1 MTSTRERVLRE
12 AEIGPRVVSYHVW
25 GMVIMFVCFVVLI
38 PLLPIAVPFAIWY
51 YRRYYQRLRVV
62 LTSRDLK
69 IHRGI
74 MVREEKSIPLE
85 KITDLRLFQ
94 GPIMRHFG
102 VTGLAVETAGQTSAG
117 ALATVYGI
125 VDTEGFRDQVL
136 QQRDRIADSDEA
148 TAQRL
153 SAPAAPVD
161 SEQQLMLET
170 LSDIRDTLRRIEGR
184 LPAGRAAARSESE
197 PS

>member
-1 MTSTRERVLRE
+1 MQGPRDRVLRE
-12 AEIGPRVVSYHVW
+12 AEFNPRTVAYHTWATVF
-25 GMVIMFVCFVVLI
+25 ILLATIFLIPTLPFVV
-38 PLLPIAVPFAIWY
+38 PLTLWY

-62 LTSRDLK
+62 LTNRDLK

-74 MVREEKSIPLE
+74 LMREEKSIPLE

-102 VTGLAVETAGQTSAG
+102 ITGLAVETAGQTSAG

-136 QQRDRIADSDEA
+136 RQRDRIADVDESDSAGRSADPSLPLTADAEMLA
-148 TAQRL
+148 TL
-153 SAPAAPVD
+153 T
-161 SEQQLMLET
+161 E
-170 LSDIRDTLRRIEGR
+170 IRDTLRRIEDR
-184 LPAGRAAARSESE
+184 MRT
-197 PS
+197 

>member
-1 MTSTRERVLRE
+1 MSSSRDRVLRE
-12 AEIGPRVVSYHVW
+12 AQFNPRTISYHTW
-25 GMVIMFVCFVVLI
+25 ATALILLATIVLI
-38 PLLPIAVPFAIWY
+38 PVLPIVVPLTLWY

-62 LTSRDLK
+62 LTNRDLK

-74 MVREEKSIPLE
+74 LMREEKSIPLE

-102 VTGLAVETAGQTSAG
+102 ITGLAVETAGQTSAG

-136 QQRDRIADSDEA
+136 AQRDRIADVDEIDNA
-148 TAQRL
+148 GRPAEP
-153 SAPAAPVD
+153 SAPASAD
-161 SEQQLMLET
+161 AEMLAT
-170 LSDIRDTLRRIEGR
+170 LAEIRDTLKRIEER
-184 LPAGRAAARSESE
+184 IRN
-197 PS
+197 

>member
-1 MTSTRERVLRE
+1 MSNLRDRVLRE
-12 AEIGPRVVSYHVW
+12 AEFNPRTISYHTW
-25 GMVIMFVCFVVLI
+25 ATALILLATIVLI
-38 PLLPIAVPFAIWY
+38 PVLPIVVPLTLWY

-62 LTSRDLK
+62 LTNRDLK

-74 MVREEKSIPLE
+74 LMREEKSIPLE

-102 VTGLAVETAGQTSAG
+102 ITGLAVETAGQTSAG

-136 QQRDRIADSDEA
+136 AQRDRIAEAEDEPGA
-148 TAQRL
+148 EPARRADAL
-153 SAPAAPVD
+153 APDV
-161 SEQQLMLET
+161 ELMAI
-170 LSDIRDTLRRIEGR
+170 LSDIRDTLKRIEQGR
-184 LPAGRAAARSESE
+184 G
-197 PS
+197 